1 MKNKIKISTSDRLVK
16 IIAYVF
22 VGLFTVLCLY
32 PLLLVLGVSFSS
44 EKDIVRTGYSV
55 IPKHFSTDTYLYIFV
70 NSGKKILR
78 SYGVTIFITVVGTIG
93 SILVTSMISFA
104 ISLKRLKYRN
114 VIAFICNFTIIFS
127 AGLIPWYIVCVNL
140 FHLKNNIFAMIIPS
154 MFNVWNMFLMRT
166 YFQAV
171 SPSLYEAAEI
181 DGANYFTIFWRV
193 AMPLSKTAVLTVG
206 LMYALQYW
214 NDWWYALIFINKKD
228 LFPLQYFLYN
238 ILSNV
243 NAISSGL
250 IPSGAM
256 GKITLPAE
264 TVKMAVTVIT
274 IGPIIFLYPF
284 VQKYFVNG
292 IMTGAVKE

>member
-22 VGLFTVLCLY
+22 VGLFTILCLY

-93 SILVTSMISFA
+93 SVLVTSMISFA

-114 VIAFICNFTIIFS
+114 VIAFLCNFTIIFS

-140 FHLKNNIFAMIIPS
+140 FHLKNNIFAMIVPS